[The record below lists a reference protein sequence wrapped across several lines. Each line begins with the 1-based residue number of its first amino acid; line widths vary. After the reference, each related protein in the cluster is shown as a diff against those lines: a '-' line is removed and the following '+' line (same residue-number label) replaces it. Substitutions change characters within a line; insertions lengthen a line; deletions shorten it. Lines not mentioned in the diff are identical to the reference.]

1 MTRNRKTKKDV
12 FYLYKALWN
21 HSEETVYITGK
32 RLEQRPEGKDFML
45 TVYSNAPSLK
55 LYENGKLVAEKTSSE
70 EPSGVIWKFPGAN

>member
-1 MTRNRKTKKDV
+1 MTRDRKTKKDV

-32 RLEQRPEGKDFML
+32 RLEKRPEGKDFTL